1 MYTYQTSSNGIPDI
15 TTEKW
20 QETGWKRVTCSN
32 EPKVALNPRVLQWGQ
47 SLCTWGAHSTNWTPG
62 AFPSVAIGLI
72 PPGIIW
78 CVWCSFVTSF
88 HSALPQQKHFLL
100 SCWDCIKFVIFAF
113 SIVILPWG
121 STAEVNPICTG
132 CCILKFEQMFFAVSG
147 SDFLSGLV
155 CFVTLKLTWCTLSA
169 KPHLGHFC
177 LTEGVE

>member
-100 SCWDCIKFVIFAF
+100 SCWDCINF
-113 SIVILPWG
+113 VILPSVLWFYHG
-121 STAEVNPICTG
+121 WVQ
-132 CCILKFEQMFFAVSG
+132 LKWIPSAQGVVFWNLNRRS
-147 SDFLSGLV
+147 SLFLGLTS
-155 CFVTLKLTWCTLSA
+155 CLAWSA
-169 KPHLGHFC
+169 LWH
-177 LTEGVE
+177 